1 MGYVQVAHQRS
12 IEYQM
17 KKSVSNKFDLV
28 GVRDLT
34 CICLT
39 HGSNY
44 PVNTEPNYR
53 NPQNTGF
60 VWGKIII
67 FAAYENERI

>member
-34 CICLT
+34 ASAL
-39 HGSNY
+39 
-44 PVNTEPNYR
+44 PMV
-53 NPQNTGF
+53 
-60 VWGKIII
+60 VIIQ
-67 FAAYENERI
+67 